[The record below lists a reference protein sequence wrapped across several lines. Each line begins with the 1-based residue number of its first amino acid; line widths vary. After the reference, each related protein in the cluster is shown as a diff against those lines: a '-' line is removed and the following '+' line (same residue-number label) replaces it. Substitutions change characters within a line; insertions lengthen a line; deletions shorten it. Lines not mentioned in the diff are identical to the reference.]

1 MLVPSILQQSPA
13 WHHGRQG
20 FAIQYDEGGSAGQRR
35 AESDGRRRPVPCPS
49 YLHYSL
55 TSDAVRCIGQRST
68 LRFSNQNLAAP
79 PPCRQTTYLKP
90 KHGRSLQT
98 PGTHARAWRL
108 PLEIISEN
116 AAPQCEAAHFTLLFS
131 GNTTVGL
138 KVLASSKSISAY
150 EMMMTSSPTC
160 TLRAAAPLRQMHPVP
175 LSPLMI

>member
-1 MLVPSILQQSPA
+1 MR
-13 WHHGRQG
+13 G
-20 FAIQYDEGGSAGQRR
+20 E
-35 AESDGRRRPVPCPS
+35 AERDGRRRPVPCPN
-49 YLHYSL
+49 YLHYSQ
-55 TSDAVRCIGQRST
+55 TSDAVRCIRDCSVLQAATQCAASGNAVRCIGQRST
-68 LRFSNQNLAAP
+68 LRFSDHNLSAP

>member
-1 MLVPSILQQSPA
+1 MR
-13 WHHGRQG
+13 G
-20 FAIQYDEGGSAGQRR
+20 E
-35 AESDGRRRPVPCPS
+35 AESAGRRRPVPCPS

-55 TSDAVRCIGQRST
+55 TSDAVRCIRNCSVLQ
-68 LRFSNQNLAAP
+68 AATQCAASGNAARCVFPTIIFPLP
-79 PPCRQTTYLKP
+79 PPCRHTTYIKP

-116 AAPQCEAAHFTLLFS
+116 AAPQCQAAHFTLLFS

>member
-1 MLVPSILQQSPA
+1 MRGEA
-13 WHHGRQG
+13 
-20 FAIQYDEGGSAGQRR
+20 ESAGKRK
-35 AESDGRRRPVPCPS
+35 PVQCPN
-49 YLHYSL
+49 YLHYRR
-55 TSDAVRCIGQRST
+55 TSDAVRCIRNCSMLQ
-68 LRFSNQNLAAP
+68 AATQCAASGNAARCVFP
-79 PPCRQTTYLKP
+79 TIILPLPRHVARPHTSSP
-90 KHGRSLQT
+90 SRSLQT